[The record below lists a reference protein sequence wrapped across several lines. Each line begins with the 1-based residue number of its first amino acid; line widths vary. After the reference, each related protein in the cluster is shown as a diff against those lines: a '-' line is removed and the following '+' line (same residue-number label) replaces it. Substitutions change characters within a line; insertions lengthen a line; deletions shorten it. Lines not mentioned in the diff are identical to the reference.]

1 MNQYFKDRLIEILPE
16 IQKSSGFIS
25 YGFDKAYREDLVQ
38 MTVERAL
45 INHAK
50 FEFGTSLKAWTTQI
64 MRNIHLD
71 IQKSHP
77 VSRTTDLPGDSH
89 DVFESDQQTLEAQT
103 IDAEKKKAMDEFLR
117 SQPEEQRT
125 ILSLWSED
133 YSYEQISEIIG
144 ISKENVGAILCRTRR
159 SAVSHMKSR
168 FPEWAGL

>member
-1 MNQYFKDRLIEILPE
+1 
-16 IQKSSGFIS
+16 
-25 YGFDKAYREDLVQ
+25 
-38 MTVERAL
+38 MTVEKAL
-45 INHAK
+45 VNHAK

-77 VSRTTDLPGDSH
+77 VSRTTDLPGDSY
-89 DVFESDQQTLEAQT
+89 DIFESDQQTLEAQT

-144 ISKENVGAILCRTRR
+144 ISKENVGAILCRARR
-159 SAVSHMKSR
+159 SAVSYMKSH
-168 FPEWAGL
+168 FPEWAG